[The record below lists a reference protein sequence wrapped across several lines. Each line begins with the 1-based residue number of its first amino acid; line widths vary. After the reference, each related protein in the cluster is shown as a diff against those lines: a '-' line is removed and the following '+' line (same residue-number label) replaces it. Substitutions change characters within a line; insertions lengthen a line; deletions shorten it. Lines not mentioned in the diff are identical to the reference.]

1 MRDATSVFCTSP
13 PPFYSYCHPYE
24 LILALHLSAIFQS
37 IQKNSCNTPPNYRSC
52 LLYERG
58 IIYTLCFEVATSRA
72 LLLTSLKFTNAF
84 ATTPFFNLVIHHSTS
99 TYLSPLISLRL
110 VICLVACIHQFYS
123 AKLLFN
129 KF

>member
-24 LILALHLSAIFQS
+24 LVLALHLSVIFQS

-84 ATTPFFNLVIHHSTS
+84 ATTPFQSNLVIHHSMS
-99 TYLSPLISLRL
+99 TYLIPLISLRRHL
-110 VICLVACIHQFYS
+110 SCCLHPSIDS
-123 AKLLFN
+123 AKLVFN